1 MKNHIENLSIA
12 LLLAVVFLFPL
23 ITTIQSVNAQF
34 LGSVYIVAD
43 GSVVGTNTIQRN
55 GNIYTLTGNISGG
68 IQVQK
73 SDIVI
78 DGAGY
83 TVQGNGG
90 VGIDLSNGIGQDPSR
105 STISNITIEN
115 LRIVNC
121 SNGVFTN
128 GGGNNTFYN
137 DYVANCSRSQGGFGF
152 FLLGCSYN
160 NISYC
165 TFDNESII
173 SMDYQANY
181 NTVTENNLMNS
192 GILVW
197 LSGYETVDKNYWSDY
212 FTKYPNATEIDSSGI
227 GNTPYVFYTAQNG
240 SIPVIYQDNHPLI
253 NPISSLPIS
262 TPTPTQTSSPIST
275 STPSPSPSQ
284 TIEPSPSIPEFPA
297 WTTLLLLVIVA
308 ALVVLIVSNGKR
320 VLHQ

>member
-1 MKNHIENLSIA
+1 MKQKR
-12 LLLAVVFLFPL
+12 LLAIFMF
-23 ITTIQSVNAQF
+23 SVLMATGAVAFGIAEAQVQF
-34 LGSVYIVAD
+34 FTSAFINPD
-43 GSVVGTNTIQRN
+43 GSVTGTNNVQRN
-55 GNIYTLTGNISGG
+55 GNVYTLTGNISGG
-68 IQVQK
+68 ISVQK
-73 SDIVI
+73 SYIVI

-83 TVQGNGG
+83 TIDGNGQDI
-90 VGIDLSNGIGQDPSR
+90 GIDLGNGVGQDPTR
-105 STISNITIEN
+105 STISNVTIEN

-128 GGGNNTFYN
+128 GGGNDTFYN

-192 GILVW
+192 GVLVW

-212 FTKYPNATEIDSSGI
+212 
-227 GNTPYVFYTAQNG
+227 
-240 SIPVIYQDNHPLI
+240 L
-253 NPISSLPIS
+253 
-262 TPTPTQTSSPIST
+262 
-275 STPSPSPSQ
+275 
-284 TIEPSPSIPEFPA
+284 PSIRMLP
-297 WTTLLLLVIVA
+297 
-308 ALVVLIVSNGKR
+308 K
-320 VLHQ
+320 

>member
-1 MKNHIENLSIA
+1 MTATPDTDIA
-12 LLLAVVFLFPL
+12 NSLIQTSDGSFVVAGSTNPGSTSHGGYYYVVKTMSVVPSPLPTPQTAGNAV
-23 ITTIQSVNAQF
+23 IN
-34 LGSVYIVAD
+34 AD
-43 GSVVGTNTIQRN
+43 GSVTGANAIQQI
-55 GNIYTLTGNISGG
+55 GSTYVLTANISNG
-68 IQVQK
+68 IDVQK
-73 SDIVI
+73 SNIVI

-83 TVQGNGG
+83 TVQGTGG

-115 LRIVNC
+115 LRVVNC

-128 GGGNNTFYN
+128 GGGNDTFYD

-212 FTKYPNATEIDSSGI
+212 FTKYPNAIEIDSSGI

-240 SIPVIYQDNHPLI
+240 SIPVIYQDNHPLMQPVTI
-253 NPISSLPIS
+253 PL
-262 TPTPTQTSSPIST
+262 TGSSPEST
-275 STPSPSPSQ
+275 T
-284 TIEPSPSIPEFPA
+284 PEFPSWIILPLILIA
-297 WTTLLLLVIVA
+297 TLSAILLIKRGKFK
-308 ALVVLIVSNGKR
+308 SN
-320 VLHQ
+320 